1 MTSDALQRL
10 IDAVETGT
18 ARKPDFVQALGNEG
32 DQVTTACS
40 AYHGSL
46 DAALALHS
54 ALLPGWGVV
63 NLGQA
68 VYARTGPTVDWHC
81 RLEGRGP
88 SDGSYAIGIGPAR
101 ALLLAILRAYQSQEA
116 SQ

>member
-10 IDAVETGT
+10 IAAVEAGEGVT
-18 ARKPDFVQALGNEG
+18 AEVVCRTPLLGY
-32 DQVTTACS
+32 ARSMS
-40 AYHGSL
+40 AAYDGSL

-68 VYARTGPTVDWHC
+68 VYPRTGPTVDWHC